1 MRLIRQLIG
10 IVTLALVAILFVA
23 GDIYGR
29 IAVELPARRWPGRYE
44 RLLRNHFCRMRRAI
58 FFILRHVGR
67 ARFDIAPVIP
77 CRGGIL
83 VVMNHQSL
91 IDIPVGSAMVP
102 DGYPRFVTAARY
114 AKGIPSVSHVIR
126 MIRAITVSPGR
137 TGHHELERLMEAG
150 RTAEHPII
158 LFPEGHRTKDGEI
171 RPWKR
176 GALDALLSTR
186 TWTIH
191 VVVLDGLWN
200 CARIPDFIRT
210 ITEVRC
216 RVESAGVFE
225 YDGRGAASHDELVS
239 RMHAAMCDKLSEMR
253 RLARSGTRAA

>member
-1 MRLIRQLIG
+1 
-10 IVTLALVAILFVA
+10 VTLALVAILFVA

-29 IAVELPARRWPGRYE
+29 IAVELPGRWWPARYE
-44 RLLRNHFCRMRRAI
+44 RLLRNHFRRMRRMI

-91 IDIPVGSAMVP
+91 IDIPVGSTMVP

-137 TGHHELERLMEAG
+137 TGHHELERLVEAG

-176 GALDALLSTR
+176 GALDAFLSAR
-186 TWTIH
+186 AWTIH

-200 CARIPDFIRT
+200 SARIPGFVRT

-225 YDGRGAASHDELVS
+225 YDGRGAASHDEFVNRL
-239 RMHAAMCDKLSEMR
+239 RAAMCDKLSEMR

>member
-10 IVTLALVAILFVA
+10 IVTLALVAMAYAV
-23 GDIYGR
+23 GDIWGR
-29 IAVELPARRWPGRYE
+29 IGVELPGRWWPARYE
-44 RLLRNHFCRMRRAI
+44 RLLRAHVRRMRRATL
-58 FFILRHVGR
+58 FFLRHVGR
-67 ARFDIAPVIP
+67 AHIDIAPVIP
-77 CRGGIL
+77 CRGGVL

-91 IDIPVGSAMVP
+91 IDIPIAFEMVP
-102 DGYPRFVTAARY
+102 DGYPRFVTHARY
-114 AKGIPSVSHVIR
+114 GKGIPSVSHVIR
-126 MIRAITVSPGR
+126 MIRAITVHPGH
-137 TGHHELERLMEAG
+137 TGHHELERLVEAG
-150 RTAEHPII
+150 RTSEHPIM

-176 GALDALLSTR
+176 GALDAFLSAR
-186 TWTIH
+186 AWTIH

-200 CARIPDFIRT
+200 AARIPGFIRT
-210 ITEVRC
+210 ITQVRC